1 MPVLFKLH
9 GDSFDFSLR
18 AKQSVLLPMNI
29 LLLLLQQKLLVL
41 VGLTKP
47 VQIQLH
53 LLHLLVSHFDCMC
66 LLVDLH
72 VDGIV
77 VRHLEITL
85 MSVVASMVNEN
96 L

>member
-1 MPVLFKLH
+1 
-9 GDSFDFSLR
+9 
-18 AKQSVLLPMNI
+18 MNI

-53 LLHLLVSHFDCMC
+53 LLNLLVSHFDRMC

>member
-29 LLLLLQQKLLVL
+29 LLLLLQP
-41 VGLTKP
+41 KP